1 MKLISITVAAAALFS
16 SYVAALP
23 TTRPTL
29 YVFGDSLSDI
39 GLLNKLTLGYAA
51 RPPYWEGRFS
61 SGPVWNEYLA
71 LLLKYNLYNKSLGGS
86 TSDNAHSSLFPP
98 PIQIPSTQDQINY
111 FKFMHPMYQQG
122 STLGADVAFLEVGHN
137 DFSAELDRLKSGEL
151 SIDSFITTLSD
162 TVISQLEQMK
172 QIGFK
177 NILVTNL
184 AEMQYTP
191 MAEVYKFKSLA
202 RETIGKYNQMLAS
215 KANAWAESANLKS
228 FLFVDIGGFVE
239 LTVHSKAIASALG
252 LTDTTTSC
260 IDGNTLNF
268 ARSNDKLAAFIKWV
282 IDAKEA
288 FMCSDPSTHYFFD
301 LEHPAERIHRL
312 FGYAGKELVTAALSG
327 KTFEMNEANLLTLI
341 SKYNLGTPAPK
352 PARI

>member
-23 TTRPTL
+23 TTKPTL
-29 YVFGDSLSDI
+29 YIFGDSLSDI
-39 GLLNKLTLGYAA
+39 GVLKQLTLGIVPP
-51 RPPYWEGRFS
+51 PPYWEGRWS

-71 LLLKYNLYNKSLGGS
+71 PLLDYDLYNKALGGS
-86 TSDNAHSSLFPP
+86 TSDNTHSSLIPL
-98 PIQIPSTQDQINY
+98 PIKIPSTQDQINY
-111 FKFMHPMYQQG
+111 FKFTHPVYQQS
-122 STLGADVAFLEVGHN
+122 STLGADVALLEIGHN
-137 DFSAELDRLKSGEL
+137 DFIAEMNRLKSGEL

-162 TVISQLEQMK
+162 TVINQLEQMK

-177 NILVTNL
+177 NIVVSNL
-184 AEMQYTP
+184 AEIQYTP
-191 MAEVYKFKSLA
+191 MADLLKVKDLA

-215 KANAWAESANLKS
+215 KANAWAKSANLKS
-228 FLFVDIGGFVE
+228 FLLVDIGGFVE

-260 IDGNTLNF
+260 VGGNTLNLIQ
-268 ARSNDKLAAFIKWV
+268 SKDKLAAFIKWV
-282 IDAKEA
+282 MDVKEA

-312 FGYAGKELVTAALSG
+312 FGYAGKELVAAALSG